1 LGPGSSVSAAILNL
15 DQQTLV
21 DDQSGLSYLTTEP
34 HYARLAARVGADLAE
49 GPGFVLVLGNP
60 MPDAELLVR
69 CLERDNAA
77 KLRFSLIR
85 FRAGMSF
92 DELAA
97 AYGQILRREPTGST
111 GNLWPIVSHLML
123 EARNGVRHVLVLESA
138 DALSPDVLLQ
148 LNRIAQADEP
158 ALLQTVLLTKPS
170 LVGSLAEPSLHFFET
185 AIGTA
190 IQLERLERDE
200 VAVFIQGL
208 LNDVAPDDRKI
219 FSAKT
224 VEAICDAANG
234 DPVIVSRLARGIVD
248 FVRRTGAR
256 PVRED
261 TIESPGPGHPAANH
275 GNSIDGRSLDQ
286 SALASSLGD
295 LVEEWRK
302 RHEGAMAQ
310 NDTPYQSLS
319 ECKPLCSPQSPQH
332 RPSLKW
338 RHTSVAMAVLASLSL
353 LTIAVA
359 AAIGW
364 QYHTIPFVVAE
375 SRPPS
380 DRSFEDPDTSPP
392 VMIVPR
398 GDNVSSHADPT
409 QAGARAEFAA
419 PATIKASPEST
430 GPASSTP
437 HAIPPASFDEAPT
450 LAQQT
455 EPAPSIAETAPETAK
470 TGMLALAMA
479 KSAPTVIAED
489 PPDSSPPMTQARAGP
504 DIAKATPAVPDNL
517 SVEPTPRALGENL
530 SATTISLYV
539 QRGNELLSAGDVVGA
554 RLFFER
560 AVREGDAGAARG
572 LGRTY
577 DPLSLKRFRIRGASG
592 DPAKALAWYREA
604 IRLGDAGSEVLLKA
618 LLSR

>member
-1 LGPGSSVSAAILNL
+1 MSAAILNL
-15 DQQTLV
+15 DQQTFA
-21 DDQSGLSYLTTEP
+21 DDHFGLSYLTTEP

-49 GPGFVLVLGNP
+49 GPEFVLVLGNP
-60 MPDAELLVR
+60 VPDAELLVR

-97 AYGQILRREPTGST
+97 AYGQILRREPTGSA

-170 LVGSLAEPSLHFFET
+170 LVGSLAEPSLQFLET

-190 IQLERLERDE
+190 IRLERLERDE
-200 VAVFIQGL
+200 VMVFIQGL
-208 LNDVAPDDRKI
+208 LNDV
-219 FSAKT
+219 
-224 VEAICDAANG
+224 
-234 DPVIVSRLARGIVD
+234 D
-248 FVRRTGAR
+248 FMRRTGAR
-256 PVRED
+256 PVKED
-261 TIESPGPGHPAANH
+261 TIESPGPGRPAANH
-275 GNSIDGRSLDQ
+275 GNSIDGHSLDQ

-295 LVEEWRK
+295 VVGEWRK
-302 RHEGAMAQ
+302 RHEGAMAP
-310 NDTPYQSLS
+310 NNTPYQSLN
-319 ECKPLCSPQSPQH
+319 ECKPLRSPQH

-364 QYHTIPFVVAE
+364 RYHPIPFVLAE

-392 VMIVPR
+392 VMIVAG
-398 GDNVSSHADPT
+398 GDNISSHADPT
-409 QAGARAEFAA
+409 QAEARAELAA
-419 PATIKASPEST
+419 PATITASPEPT
-430 GPASSTP
+430 GPSSTP
-437 HAIPPASFDEAPT
+437 HVVPPAPFDEAPT
-450 LAQQT
+450 AAQQT
-455 EPAPSIAETAPETAK
+455 QPVSSIAETAPETANRE
-470 TGMLALAMA
+470 MIDMAMVI
-479 KSAPTVIAED
+479 SAPTVVVED
-489 PPDSSPPMTQARAGP
+489 PPNSSPPTTPIRSP
-504 DIAKATPAVPDNL
+504 DIAKAAPTAPDKFP
-517 SVEPTPRALGENL
+517 VETTPRALGENL

-592 DPAKALAWYREA
+592 DPAKALVWYREA

>member
-1 LGPGSSVSAAILNL
+1 VSAAILNL
-15 DQQTLV
+15 DQQTFA
-21 DDQSGLSYLTTEP
+21 DDHFGLSYLTTEP

-49 GPGFVLVLGNP
+49 GRGFVLVLGNP
-60 MPDAELLVR
+60 VPDAELLVR

-97 AYGQILRREPTGST
+97 AYGQILRREPTGSA

-170 LVGSLAEPSLHFFET
+170 LVGSLVEPSLQFLET

-190 IQLERLERDE
+190 IRLERLERDE
-200 VAVFIQGL
+200 VMVFIQGL
-208 LNDVAPDDRKI
+208 LNDVVPDDRKI

-248 FVRRTGAR
+248 FMRRTGAR
-256 PVRED
+256 PVKED
-261 TIESPGPGHPAANH
+261 TIESPGPGRPAANH
-275 GNSIDGRSLDQ
+275 GNSIDGHSLDQ

-295 LVEEWRK
+295 VVGEWRK
-302 RHEGAMAQ
+302 RHEGAMAP
-310 NDTPYQSLS
+310 NNTPYQSLN
-319 ECKPLCSPQSPQH
+319 ECKPLRSPQH

-364 QYHTIPFVVAE
+364 RYHPIPFVLAE

-392 VMIVPR
+392 VMIVAG
-398 GDNVSSHADPT
+398 GDNISSHADPT
-409 QAGARAEFAA
+409 QAEARAELAA
-419 PATIKASPEST
+419 PATITASPEPT
-430 GPASSTP
+430 GPSSTP
-437 HAIPPASFDEAPT
+437 HVVPPAPFDEAPT
-450 LAQQT
+450 AAQQT
-455 EPAPSIAETAPETAK
+455 QPVSSIAETAPETANRE
-470 TGMLALAMA
+470 MIDMAMVI
-479 KSAPTVIAED
+479 SAPTVAVGD
-489 PPDSSPPMTQARAGP
+489 PPNSSPPTTPIRADP
-504 DIAKATPAVPDNL
+504 NVIEATPAVPDNL
-517 SVEPTPRALGENL
+517 SVETTPRALSENL

-592 DPAKALAWYREA
+592 DPAKALVWYREA